1 MVVLIP
7 KKGDQGMSSS
17 YLRNSPSNC
26 PLLEELCGFR
36 PAHGKVDKLS
46 ILFRLLEGG
55 WEIAQLVHM

>member
-1 MVVLIP
+1 
-7 KKGDQGMSSS
+7 MSSG